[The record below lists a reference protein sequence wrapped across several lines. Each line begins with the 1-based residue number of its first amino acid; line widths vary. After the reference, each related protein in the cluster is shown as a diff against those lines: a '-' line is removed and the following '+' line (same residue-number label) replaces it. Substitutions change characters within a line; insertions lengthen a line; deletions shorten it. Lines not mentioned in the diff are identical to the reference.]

1 MVGNSVK
8 YLFFTLVLGVLL
20 GFAFGWNLRGP
31 VPVIVREP
39 VTDTLRILVPVPP
52 DVVTIEYPGLG
63 FDTSTGSARRSAQPP
78 GFDGAQPPDMPLDIV
93 FVDTGGVRID
103 TVFVDSSFGRLR
115 NPVFRSEKYFAFD
128 YVESWMT
135 AYAPVPVD
143 SFDHQLVI
151 DWNGFVQERVAPEMG
166 LRLRGERRIGRF
178 QGFVAG
184 VVVVGC
190 LGWVVLR

>member
-8 YLFFTLVLGVLL
+8 YLFFTLLMGVVV
-20 GFAFGWNLRGP
+20 GFAFGWNMHRP
-31 VPVIVREP
+31 EPVIVREP
-39 VTDTLRILVPVPP
+39 VTDTLRIPVPVPP
-52 DVVTIEYPGLG
+52 DVVTVEYPGLG
-63 FDTSTGSARRSAQPP
+63 YGFGSAQPP
-78 GFDGAQPPDMPLDIV
+78 GYDLPPDVV

-103 TVFVDSSFGRLR
+103 TVFVDSSRFRR
-115 NPVFRSEKYFAFD
+115 PVFRSEKYFAFD

-135 AYAPVPVD
+135 AYAAAPVD

-166 LRLRGERRIGRF
+166 LRLRSERRIGRF

-184 VVVVGC
+184 VVVVGGV
-190 LGWVVLR
+190 GWLVLR

>member
-1 MVGNSVK
+1 MVGDSVK
-8 YLFFTLVLGVLL
+8 YLFFAIVTGLLIGFILGWTV
-20 GFAFGWNLRGP
+20 RRP

-39 VTDTLRILVPVPP
+39 VTDTLRIPVPVPP
-52 DVVTIEYPGLG
+52 DVVTIEYP
-63 FDTSTGSARRSAQPP
+63 APEP
-78 GFDGAQPPDMPLDIV
+78 V
-93 FVDTGGVRID
+93 FIDTGGVRID
-103 TVFVDSSFGRLR
+103 TVFVDSSRFRL
-115 NPVFRSEKYFAFD
+115 PVFRSEKYFAFD

-135 AYAPVPVD
+135 AYAAAPVD
-143 SFDHQLVI
+143 SFDHRLVI